1 VPEWSLG
8 DRLGKALQVSGVSV
22 QEMADELGV
31 RRQSVGNYI
40 AGRTKPQR
48 ATVLL
53 WAAITNVDAGWLLHG
68 DDEGTGEASRGSRW
82 SPDTD
87 RNRIAGRSRDDF
99 GDPPEHSHYCHG
111 MAWLAA

>member
-1 VPEWSLG
+1 
-8 DRLGKALQVSGVSV
+8 
-22 QEMADELGV
+22 
-31 RRQSVGNYI
+31 
-40 AGRTKPQR
+40 
-48 ATVLL
+48 VLL